1 MEVPI
6 VDASHAHDQGFFCR
20 AISAVRA
27 HRSPE
32 LACRAYPIE

>member
-20 AISAVRA
+20 GTGAIPAQ
-27 HRSPE
+27 RSPE